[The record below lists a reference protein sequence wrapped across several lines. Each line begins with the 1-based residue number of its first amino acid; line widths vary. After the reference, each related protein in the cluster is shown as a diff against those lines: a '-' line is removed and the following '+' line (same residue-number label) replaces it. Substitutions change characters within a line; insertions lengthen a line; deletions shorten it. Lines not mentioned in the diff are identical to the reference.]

1 MHYICS
7 KIVYM
12 PRPQNNRIVNEP
24 PLFTEFK
31 PVGVNRPDLDQVLLS
46 LDELEAFRLADKLGF
61 SHANAADEMEIS
73 RSTFTRLIE
82 KAREKVADFIINGK
96 MLTVEGGNIHF
107 RKNIIRCN
115 KCGYMFK
122 ININNMIT
130 ECPACHSHDLINLAG
145 GFGHGK
151 CCNNRYRK
159 RGGNYAKK

>member
-1 MHYICS
+1 MS
-7 KIVYM
+7 
-12 PRPQNNRIVNEP
+12 RPQNNRTVHEP

-31 PVGVNRPDLDQVLLS
+31 PVGVNRPVLDTVLIT

-61 SHANAADEMEIS
+61 SHADAAIEMDIS

-82 KAREKVADFIINGK
+82 RARRKIADFIINGK
-96 MLTVEGGNIHF
+96 LLTVEGGNIHF
-107 RKNIIRCN
+107 RNNIIQCN
-115 KCGYMFK
+115 KCGHMFK
-122 ININNMIT
+122 ININSLIT

-151 CCNNRYRK
+151 CCGYGHQK